1 MLKTKTASPAK
12 AGAPKLVKAE
22 RTTEAHGGDQYF
34 SRAVGKALEVLEF
47 LQAELKPL
55 SMNEIG
61 QQIQLSKTS
70 AFRILRTLETLGCV
84 TVDGRGRYLL
94 APGIHAVTPTQWLGK
109 LHRLGVPYLE
119 SLSRELAETSTLA
132 ALFENRVEVVA
143 VVESPH
149 VIRMSNVVGHI
160 LPPNASSLG
169 KAITAFQPQ
178 EQREKLLRS
187 FGTYRFTKHT
197 ITDRKDLSREYEE
210 IRGQKFAIDREECA
224 YDGIC
229 FCVPIFGPNGQV
241 SAALSSSMPKTR
253 LRDAAHEESIIATVR
268 ATAEQLAADLKKA

>member
-1 MLKTKTASPAK
+1 MLKTKPARPAK
-12 AGAPKLVKAE
+12 AGAPNLVKAE
-22 RTTEAHGGDQYF
+22 TAKEPRVGDQYF

-47 LQAELKPL
+47 LQGELKPL
-55 SMNEIG
+55 SMNEIA
-61 QQIQLSKTS
+61 QRIQLSKTS

-84 TVDGRGRYLL
+84 VLDGRGMYVL

-109 LHRLGVPYLE
+109 LHRVGVPCLE

-132 ALFENRVEVVA
+132 ALFENRVEVIA

-169 KAITAFQPQ
+169 KAITAFQAP
-178 EQREKLLRS
+178 EHRERLLRS

-197 ITDRKDLSREYEE
+197 ITDRKDLNQEYEG
-210 IRGQKFAIDREECA
+210 IRAQKYAIDREECA

-229 FCVPIFGPNGQV
+229 FCAPIFGPNGQV
-241 SAALSSSMPKTR
+241 SAAISSSMPKTR
-253 LRDAAHEESIIATVR
+253 LAG
-268 ATAEQLAADLKKA
+268 